1 MHPEVEKL
9 LKLQETD
16 LQIEH
21 YNSRIELLPKQLA
34 ALEDKLSGTRRSLE
48 SNKQQI
54 VKVASDKKKL
64 EGSIQ
69 DLEQKNSKYRGQ
81 LTDVKTNEQYRALLH
96 EIDFNEKEV
105 RKIEDG
111 IIGLMEQDEVLRK
124 DAQSI
129 QRRLQEE
136 MALVDSEKKAAE
148 AEVTKDRHILAELHQ
163 QREALIQTVDSSVL
177 NTYRQIGKFRKGIAL
192 ARATQDSCQACHVR
206 IRPHVVSQVMAGDEI
221 ITCDSCNRI
230 LYWMPDAP
238 YELTS

>member
-21 YNSRIELLPKQLA
+21 YNGRIELLPKELA
-34 ALEDKLSGTRRSLE
+34 ALEDKLSGTRQSLE

-54 VKVASDKKKL
+54 AKVASDKKKL

-81 LTDVKTNEQYRALLH
+81 LTDVKTNDQYRALLH

-105 RKIEDG
+105 RKIEDV

-124 DAQSI
+124 EAQST

-148 AEVTKDRHILAELHQ
+148 AEVTKDRQILAELQQ
-163 QREALIQTVDSSVL
+163 QREGLIQTVDSSVL

-206 IRPHVVSQVMAGDEI
+206 IRPHVVSQVMAGEQI

-230 LYWMPDAP
+230 LYWKPDTP
-238 YELTS
+238 YEVTS